1 MSDSD
6 HHEGRPRTTARDS
19 ELVVAQINFDPARLT
34 LARQLRG
41 LTKVELAEQVGVS
54 TAAISQHESGKA
66 RPGTAVLGR
75 IAFALRFPV
84 AFFEAGRPIAHVSE
98 DATNFR
104 RLRSVSRRSRN
115 RLLARLGVLAEI
127 VAVLDDHVE
136 LPPVSVP
143 GMAPA
148 SGERSDIEAVASALR
163 REWGMGLEPI
173 DSIVRLLEVHGVLV
187 AQLTS
192 ENDGVDAFSLRLG
205 DRPVIVLV
213 KDKADAARSNFDAA
227 HELGHLVLHHD
238 AEPANVVREQEANA
252 FASAFL
258 MPTEPMMRELPV
270 RVDWR
275 ALLELKRRWRVS
287 VQALLYR
294 ARTLGSIS
302 ESAYKRAMVRV
313 SAAGWRTNEPSD
325 LGEPERPTVLTKA
338 LAMVEEAGLLS
349 RDDLVRQ
356 LRLTTELLEEFAPS
370 PPQRPRVVVG

>member
-1 MSDSD
+1 M
-6 HHEGRPRTTARDS
+6 
-19 ELVVAQINFDPARLT
+19 
-34 LARQLRG
+34 
-41 LTKVELAEQVGVS
+41 ELAEQVGVS
-54 TAAISQHESGKA
+54 AAAISQHESGKA

-75 IAFALRFPV
+75 IAIALRFPV
-84 AFFEAGRPIAHVSE
+84 AFFEAGRPMAHVTE

-104 RLRSVSRRSRN
+104 RLRSVSRRSRH
-115 RLLARLGVLAEI
+115 RLLARLGVLSEI
-127 VAVLDDHVE
+127 VAALDDHVE

-143 GMAPA
+143 DLAPA
-148 SGERSDIEAVASALR
+148 TGERSDIEAVASALR
-163 REWGMGLEPI
+163 REWGIGPEPI

-187 AQLTS
+187 VQMTS

-227 HELGHLVLHHD
+227 HELGHLVLHDD

-258 MPTEPMMRELPV
+258 MPMEPMMRELPV

-313 SAAGWRTNEPSD
+313 SAAGWRTNEPND
-325 LGEPERPTVLTKA
+325 LGEPERPTVLTRA

-349 RDDLVRQ
+349 RDELARQ
-356 LRLTTELLEEFAPS
+356 LRLTTELLEEFAPP
-370 PPQRPRVVVG
+370 PPQRPRIVVG